1 MSQILDRYEKKH
13 RRLRINGMFYA
24 ALSSASFGFSPLF
37 SLGLLA
43 AGLSNFDTLSYRWL
57 IAVIVLMIYAA
68 CKKKTLRLLSFDE
81 AWKVILLSAL
91 RATTS
96 LTLLIGYANISSGI
110 SSTINF
116 MYPVIVA
123 LCMMIFFREKRTWV
137 DFVAIIGSFFGVYL
151 LASGDSIIV
160 EGGNTR
166 LGLICSLISAFSFA
180 AYYIVMKQVKADKIE
195 VVKFTTWI
203 MMLCAFYFIACA
215 VIFEGKLTFVT
226 DGRCWL
232 NILGLGLWST
242 MVSNITGVKAIR
254 RIGPTLTSILGALQ
268 PLTAVILGV
277 LFLGEHLYLRSVV
290 GISCIVIAVL
300 IIVMHQQGSK
310 PAVKVEETKA

>member
-57 IAVIVLMIYAA
+57 IAGIVLMIYAA

-215 VIFEGKLTFVT
+215 IIVEGKLTIVS

-300 IIVMHQQGSK
+300 IIVMHQQGNKS
-310 PAVKVEETKA
+310 AVKGE

>member
-1 MSQILDRYEKKH
+1 MGDLLEIYEKKH

-43 AGLSNFDTLSYRWL
+43 AGLSNFDVLSYRWL
-57 IAVIVLMIYAA
+57 IAGIVLMVYAA
-68 CKKKTLRLLSFDE
+68 CKKKSLAINSFDE
-81 AWKVILLSAL
+81 AWKIVLLSIL
-91 RATTS
+91 RAITS
-96 LTLLIGYANISSGI
+96 ITLLIGYANISSGI

-123 LCMMIFFREKRTWV
+123 LCMMIFFGEKRTWV
-137 DFVAIIGSFFGVYL
+137 DFIAIVGSFFGVYL

-160 EGGNTR
+160 EGGNTQ
-166 LGLICSLISAFSFA
+166 LGLACSLISAFSFA
-180 AYYIVMKQVKADKIE
+180 GYYILMKQVKADKIE

-203 MMLCAFYFIACA
+203 MMLSAFYFIICA
-215 VIFEGKLTFVT
+215 IIFEGRLTFIS
-226 DGRCWL
+226 DGKSWM

-268 PLTAVILGV
+268 PMTAVVLGV
-277 LFLGEHLYLRSVV
+277 LFLNEHLYFRSVI
-290 GISCIVIAVL
+290 GIACILISVS
-300 IIVMHQQGSK
+300 IIVMHQQSSK
-310 PAVKVEETKA
+310 PQK

>member
-57 IAVIVLMIYAA
+57 IAGIVLMIYAA

-300 IIVMHQQGSK
+300 IIVMHQQGNKS
-310 PAVKVEETKA
+310 AVKGD